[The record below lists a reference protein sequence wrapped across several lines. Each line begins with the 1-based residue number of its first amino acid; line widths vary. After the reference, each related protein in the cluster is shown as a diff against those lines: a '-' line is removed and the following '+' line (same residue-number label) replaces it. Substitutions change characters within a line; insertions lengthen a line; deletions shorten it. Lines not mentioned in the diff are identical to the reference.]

1 MERVNGP
8 RIAERKWNARHYPL
22 PPGSPPLARRDSGY
36 VYILFPST
44 NHTGFTMPYFAFAI
58 SLPLWYAQKLQ
69 ENWVNL
75 WRGEGVKTTK
85 ND

>member
-1 MERVNGP
+1 MIG
-8 RIAERKWNARHYPL
+8 RKRHHPL
-22 PPGSPPLARRDSGY
+22 PPGDPPLARRDSGY
-36 VYILFPST
+36 VYILFPTT
-44 NHTGFTMPYFAFAI
+44 NHLTFTFPSPDHTGFTMPYFAFAI